1 MRKSVIAIV
10 AIGMLA
16 ISNHAHAGVNF
27 SKPSMSSRS
36 SISFTKQSVSPRPS
50 INLAKPSMARPTP
63 IQRPIIAQRPV
74 IVQRPTSSRNT
85 SSGLNMGHVAV
96 AAGLAGLAGYAA
108 ASNAHP
114 AQTIQQPVQQ
124 YGQQQ
129 YAQNQQMFVP
139 SVPGNKIVTCQT
151 PNGVECNYNDGFLT
165 TKISVKDFAKKSGYN
180 NIVSQAVS
188 FQNGKQYFII
198 EVN

>member
-10 AIGMLA
+10 AIGMFA
-16 ISNHAHAGVNF
+16 FSGYAHAGVKF
-27 SKPSMSSRS
+27 SKSSTSSRS
-36 SISFTKQSVSPRPS
+36 SVSFSKSKFTPRPT
-50 INLAKPSMARPTP
+50 INLSKPSNTTR
-63 IQRPIIAQRPV
+63 IAPRPV
-74 IVQRPTSSRNT
+74 IVKRPSTPTRS

-108 ASNAHP
+108 ASTTNSHP
-114 AQTIQQPVQQ
+114 AQTTQQPVQQ
-124 YGQQQ
+124 HGQHA
-129 YAQNQQMFVP
+129 AQNQQMFVP
-139 SVPGNKIVTCQT
+139 SMPGNKIVSCYT
-151 PNGVECNYNDGFLT
+151 PNGVECNYNDGYFT
-165 TKISVKDFAKKSGYN
+165 TKLTVKDFVKKSGYN